1 MDIIHCLALES
12 LPKMQAQ
19 SLFLLITHKGL
30 RPNSE
35 SRLPQCPFL
44 GFQYPFEKK
53 RTAKANPT
61 TRFHYQRETLQKKM
75 QNTRRNTLVFVQG
88 LPKCLRA
95 FPQRSGHASHQDG
108 SRQKPRVPSA
118 RLQGGR
124 RGRPRQAQLHPRSS
138 RAHLPSLAGLRRRWS
153 RLWAAS
159 RVLRKKLF
167 YLQNSEVLLARLAS
181 CCFSWAP
188 RASFLTVAPP
198 PPFLPCSALPFGQ
211 SQDFIQSPTCTLE
224 KGPRSSGGRWERG
237 LDPALE
243 A

>member
-1 MDIIHCLALES
+1 MSRD
-12 LPKMQAQ
+12 
-19 SLFLLITHKGL
+19 FLNVCG
-30 RPNSE
+30 
-35 SRLPQCPFL
+35 PFHSA
-44 GFQYPFEKK
+44 
-53 RTAKANPT
+53 R
-61 TRFHYQRETLQKKM
+61 
-75 QNTRRNTLVFVQG
+75 
-88 LPKCLRA
+88 
-95 FPQRSGHASHQDG
+95 GHASHQDG